1 MKVRIKFICDHC
13 GLIYEA
19 IRDQDDDETECC
31 MECGSPC
38 EIILIEVIENGGGVW
53 EVYLEW
59 FFG

>member
-38 EIILIEVIENGGGVW
+38 EIILIEVIENGGGV
-53 EVYLEW
+53 
-59 FFG
+59 